1 MAGRND
7 AQNVFQDSLVDFICQ
22 NFSQIY
28 PVCSKS
34 VHRLFLL
41 EVNYSNTFLST
52 FHSRAAT
59 TGVMTPFCTTW
70 PPAWLTWR
78 VFAGTATLPGFE
90 PTTVARC
97 LISWC
102 RQIWDLTFAFWTREK
117 TGLDF
122 ITLIVLTTIKCDILM
137 LFLNLTRTL
146 IKTLICHNQQICKLH
161 KKPITFPPSRN
172 TSVPNLIQIHP
183 AVWISIENIHAYTY
197 FPLFSRLHYTY
208 LNQSWW

>member
-7 AQNVFQDSLVDFICQ
+7 AQNVFKDSLVDFICQ

-122 ITLIVLTTIKCDILM
+122 YHFNCSYNHKM
-137 LFLNLTRTL
+137 WHLNVIPKLDENF
-146 IKTLICHNQQICKLH
+146 NQD
-161 KKPITFPPSRN
+161 
-172 TSVPNLIQIHP
+172 
-183 AVWISIENIHAYTY
+183 
-197 FPLFSRLHYTY
+197 TY
-208 LNQSWW
+208 LS